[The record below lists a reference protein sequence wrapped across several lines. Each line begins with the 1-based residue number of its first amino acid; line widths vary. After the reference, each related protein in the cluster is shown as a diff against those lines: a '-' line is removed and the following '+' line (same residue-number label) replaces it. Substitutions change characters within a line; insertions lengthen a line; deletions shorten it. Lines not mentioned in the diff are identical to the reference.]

1 MVLVTGGAGLVGK
14 TLIDTLLKNGETVK
28 AIYNQSKI
36 PITETPHFHQIQ
48 CSILDVAG
56 LQDALQNVDEVY
68 HCAGLVSFNKK
79 DTHKLFKINVEGTAN
94 MVNTALTAAV
104 KKLVH
109 VSSVAALG
117 RIRENETINETM
129 NWSPATSNSK
139 YGHSKYLGELEVWR
153 GMEEGLNAVIVNP
166 TIIIGPG
173 SWNRGSTAIFKW
185 VYNQF
190 PWYSTGTTGFA
201 DVRDVA
207 GAMIALMKSSIA
219 AERFILSGHNESY
232 QAVFNLIAD
241 TFHKKR
247 PSKKVTPFLAN
258 LVALIESIKATITG
272 KEALVTKETAATAM
286 AKANFDNSK
295 LQNFLPDFQYRSLE
309 ETVKYTCD
317 ELLNLY
323 ATNKN
328 IKGPV

>member
-94 MVNTALTAAV
+94 LVNTALAAAV

-117 RIRENETINETM
+117 RIREN
-129 NWSPATSNSK
+129 
-139 YGHSKYLGELEVWR
+139 
-153 GMEEGLNAVIVNP
+153 P

-173 SWNRGSTAIFKW
+173 NWNKGSTAIFKS

-258 LVALIESIKATITG
+258 LVAFIESIKATITG

-317 ELLNLY
+317 ELLKLY

>member
-1 MVLVTGGAGLVGK
+1 
-14 TLIDTLLKNGETVK
+14 
-28 AIYNQSKI
+28 
-36 PITETPHFHQIQ
+36 
-48 CSILDVAG
+48 
-56 LQDALQNVDEVY
+56 
-68 HCAGLVSFNKK
+68 
-79 DTHKLFKINVEGTAN
+79 
-94 MVNTALTAAV
+94 
-104 KKLVH
+104 
-109 VSSVAALG
+109 
-117 RIRENETINETM
+117 
-129 NWSPATSNSK
+129 
-139 YGHSKYLGELEVWR
+139 
-153 GMEEGLNAVIVNP
+153 MEEGLNAVIVNP

-173 SWNRGSTAIFKW
+173 NWNKGSTAIFKS

-258 LVALIESIKATITG
+258 LVAFIESIKATITG

-317 ELLNLY
+317 ELLKLY